1 MGSRHLMCLSCAV
14 EQPQGGRAQV
24 RAQHDEIEVGVMQ
37 SCPRAAMFHP
47 RTVCISLLGEQ
58 AVYLH
63 L

>member
-1 MGSRHLMCLSCAV
+1 MGSRRLTRLSCAV
-14 EQPQGGRAQV
+14 KQPQGGRAQV
-24 RAQHDEIEVGVMQ
+24 KAQHDEIEVGVMQ

-47 RTVCISLLGEQ
+47 RTVCMSLLGQQ